1 MSVFVCAFDVFVSG
15 VCVYGYAWSVCAVCV
30 KVLCVCGY
38 VCDWCVCVC
47 VCVLWVGR
55 G

>member
-1 MSVFVCAFDVFVSG
+1 VSVFVCACGVSVSG

-38 VCDWCVCVC
+38 VCDWCMSMGV
-47 VCVLWVGR
+47 
-55 G
+55 